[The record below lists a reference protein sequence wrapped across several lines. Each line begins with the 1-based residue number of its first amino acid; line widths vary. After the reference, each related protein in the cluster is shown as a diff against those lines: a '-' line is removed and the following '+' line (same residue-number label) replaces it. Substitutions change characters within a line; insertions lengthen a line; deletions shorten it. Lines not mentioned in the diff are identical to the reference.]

1 MKIGI
6 TGGSGFIGTHVIN
19 ALKTKHDIVVFDRA
33 KPKIEGIKFVSGN
46 IINDSTKEVFE
57 KCDAVIHL
65 AAAVGVK
72 ITEEDP
78 VLTLD
83 TNILG
88 TKNVLEAC
96 RANKIK
102 KIILASSSEVYGE
115 PLKTPI
121 EESDPVIP
129 ITNYGASKVAA
140 EEYVKAYS
148 ANFGIK
154 YSILRFFNAYGP
166 GQSKDFV
173 MPEFVSKA
181 SENEPIV
188 IHGSGSQIRAF
199 CHVSDIANGI
209 SLAIDNGDNEIMNIG
224 NDAEPI
230 TIFELA
236 KKIVSITNSKSN
248 IQFVPFVDSNRKR
261 RKEIINRIPDIRKAR
276 RILSYE
282 PSISLNDGIISV
294 LKGEK
299 HALSG

>member
-166 GQSKDFV
+166 GQSRDFV

-236 KKIVSITNSKSN
+236 KKIVNITNSKSN

>member
-1 MKIGI
+1 LKIGI

-140 EEYVKAYS
+140 EEYVKKYS

-236 KKIVSITNSKSN
+236 KKIVNITNSKSN

>member
-1 MKIGI
+1 LKIGI

-46 IINDSTKEVFE
+46 IINDSTKESFE

-166 GQSKDFV
+166 GQSRDFV

>member
-1 MKIGI
+1 LKVGI
-6 TGGSGFIGTHVIN
+6 TGGSGFIGTQVIK
-19 ALKTKHDIVVFDRA
+19 ALKEKHEIVVFDRT
-33 KPKIEGIKFVSGN
+33 KPRIPDIGFVSGN
-46 IINDSTKEVFE
+46 IISDSVNEVFE
-57 KCDAVIHL
+57 RCDVIIHL

-88 TKNVLEAC
+88 TKNVLESC
-96 RANKIK
+96 KINKIK
-102 KIILASSSEVYGE
+102 KIIFASSSEVYGE

-148 ANFGIK
+148 SNFGIK

-173 MPEFVSKA
+173 MSEFVNKA
-181 SENEPIV
+181 SKNEPIV
-188 IHGSGSQIRAF
+188 IHGSGTQIRAF
-199 CHVSDIANGI
+199 CHVSDISDGI
-209 SLAIDNGDNEIMNIG
+209 SLAIENGDNQIINIG
-224 NDAEPI
+224 NDDEPI

-236 KKIVSITNSKSN
+236 KKIVEITNSKSD
-248 IQFVPFVDSNRKR
+248 IRFVPFVDSNRKR
-261 RKEIINRIPDIRKAR
+261 QREIINRIPDIRKAR
-276 RILSYE
+276 KILSYE
-282 PSISLNDGIISV
+282 PRVSLNDGIISV
-294 LKGEK
+294 LRGEK
-299 HALSG
+299 YAVP

>member
-1 MKIGI
+1 LKIGI

-166 GQSKDFV
+166 GQSRDFV

>member
-1 MKIGI
+1 LKIGI

-46 IINDSTKEVFE
+46 IINDSTKESFE

-166 GQSKDFV
+166 GQSRDFV

-236 KKIVSITNSKSN
+236 KKIVNITNSKSN

-282 PSISLNDGIISV
+282 PRISLNDGIISV

>member
-1 MKIGI
+1 LKIGI

-236 KKIVSITNSKSN
+236 KKIVNITNSKSN

-282 PSISLNDGIISV
+282 PRISLNDGIISV

>member
-236 KKIVSITNSKSN
+236 KKIVSITNSKSS

>member
-1 MKIGI
+1 LKIGI

-166 GQSKDFV
+166 GQSRDFV

-236 KKIVSITNSKSN
+236 KKIVNITNSKSN

-282 PSISLNDGIISV
+282 PRISLNDGIISV

>member
-1 MKIGI
+1 LKIGI

>member
-46 IINDSTKEVFE
+46 IINDSTKEAFE

>member
-166 GQSKDFV
+166 GQSRDFV

-236 KKIVSITNSKSN
+236 KKIVNITNSKSN

-282 PSISLNDGIISV
+282 PRISLNDGIISV

>member
-1 MKIGI
+1 LKIGI

-19 ALKTKHDIVVFDRA
+19 ALKAKHDIVVFDRA

-46 IINDSTKEVFE
+46 IINDSTKEAFE
-57 KCDAVIHL
+57 KCDTVIHL

-72 ITEEDP
+72 VTEEDP

-88 TKNVLEAC
+88 TKNVLESC
-96 RANKIK
+96 RTNKIRK
-102 KIILASSSEVYGE
+102 MILASSSEVYGE

-148 ANFGIK
+148 TNFGIR
-154 YSILRFFNAYGP
+154 YGILRFFNAYGP

-236 KKIVSITNSKSN
+236 KKIVNITNSKSS

-282 PSISLNDGIISV
+282 PRISLNDGIISV

>member
-1 MKIGI
+1 LKIGI

-282 PSISLNDGIISV
+282 PRISLNDGIISV

>member
-6 TGGSGFIGTHVIN
+6 TGGSGFIGTHVVN
-19 ALKTKHDIVVFDRA
+19 MLKTKHDIVVFDRT
-33 KPKIEGIKFVSGN
+33 KPKIEGIKFISGN
-46 IINDSTKEVFE
+46 IVDDSIKEVFE
-57 KCDAVIHL
+57 KCDIIIHL

-96 RANKIK
+96 KENNVK

-121 EESDPVIP
+121 DETDPVIP

-148 ANFGIK
+148 SRFGIK

-173 MPEFVSKA
+173 IPEFVSKA
-181 SENEPIV
+181 SKNEPIL

-199 CHVSDIANGI
+199 CHVNDIVNGI
-209 SLAIDNGDNEIMNIG
+209 SLSIENGDNEIMNIG
-224 NDAEPI
+224 NDNEPI

-236 KKIVSITNSKSN
+236 KKIVSITNSKSD
-248 IQFVPFVDSNRKR
+248 IRFVPFADSNRKR
-261 RKEIINRIPDIRKAR
+261 NREIINRIPDIRKAKK
-276 RILSYE
+276 ILSYE
-282 PSISLNDGIISV
+282 PEISLNEGIISV
-294 LKGEK
+294 LKEEK
-299 HALSG
+299 HAVFR